1 MCTRVIKIFKR
12 RTRVKLFNQIDQ
24 TVRKTYIFAYM
35 YTQLRPQA
43 VISKSLKAK
52 QAETTAPLRILRSP
66 LIAISSFSYFLSQLF
81 FTLSWPYRS
90 LGDLQFLRLPFY
102 PPFRCFPPLSRSA
115 LHVSDSITTTQRANT
130 GSILPVLP
138 G

>member
-1 MCTRVIKIFKR
+1 
-12 RTRVKLFNQIDQ
+12 
-24 TVRKTYIFAYM
+24 M

-43 VISKSLKAK
+43 VQYKIEKPKG
-52 QAETTAPLRILRSP
+52 ETGRNHRPPRILRSP

-102 PPFRCFPPLSRSA
+102 PPFRCFPPPLIPLSPSCVR
-115 LHVSDSITTTQRANT
+115 
-130 GSILPVLP
+130 
-138 G
+138 